1 MLTPTGTI
9 YRLYADMLTQGH
21 VLIAGTTGSGK
32 SVVLNGLISTVLF
45 DGPGSKSMVLI
56 DPKRVELVAF
66 KNVPHCIGYASEL
79 EEISE
84 LLDRVLLTM
93 DSRYQQMAAKGLK
106 TWDKGTIYVMI
117 DELADLVLGS
127 PDILRKLVRIGCVGR
142 AAGIYQIACT
152 QVPNRKILPAELQ
165 VNFPA
170 QLALRCRT
178 KIESRQVI
186 QIPGAE
192 KLPLYGSGLYWT
204 PKLLNV
210 QRVTIPKIPDA
221 EITRLI
227 NHWRAWK

>member
-1 MLTPTGTI
+1 MTPTGTI

-56 DPKRVELVAF
+56 DPKRVELVGF
-66 KNVPHCIGYASEL
+66 KNTPHCIGYASETG
-79 EEISE
+79 EISE
-84 LLDRVLLTM
+84 LLDRVILTM
-93 DSRYQQMAAKGLK
+93 DARFQEMAIKGLK
-106 TWDKGTIYVMI
+106 EWDKGTIYVMI
-117 DELADLVLGS
+117 DELADLVQGQ
-127 PDILRKLVRIGCVGR
+127 PGILEKLIKIGRLGR
-142 AAGIYQIACT
+142 AARIYLIACT
-152 QVPNRKILPAELQ
+152 QSPNRKVLPAELQ

-210 QRVTIPKIPDA
+210 QRVTIPKIPDE

-227 NHWRAWK
+227 NHWKGWK

>member
-32 SVVLNGLISTVLF
+32 SVVLNGLISTVLY
-45 DGPGSKSMVLI
+45 DSPGNKSMVLI

-66 KNVPHCIGYASEL
+66 KNTPHCIGYAADDFSEML
-79 EEISE
+79 E
-84 LLDRVLLTM
+84 RVVLTM
-93 DSRYQQMAAKGLK
+93 ETRFQEMAIKGLK
-106 TWDKGTIYVMI
+106 EWDKGTIYVMI
-117 DELADLVLGS
+117 DELADLVQGH
-127 PDILRKLVRIGCVGR
+127 PDTLANLVKIGRLGR
-142 AAGIYQIACT
+142 AAHIYLIACT
-152 QVPNRKILPAELQ
+152 QSPNRKVLPAELQ

-178 KIESRQVI
+178 RIESRQVI

-210 QRVTIPKIPDA
+210 QRVTIPKIPDE
-221 EITRLI
+221 EITKLI
-227 NHWRAWK
+227 NHWRRF